1 MLFVDCLDVSR
12 ISEAQL
18 RQLYLAADEE
28 RRARAD
34 RYGRREEAVRCL
46 AAGALLRHALRR
58 CGRAERM
65 PLLKGAEGKPYVAL
79 PDFYFNLSHGGDF
92 AVIAYSDRE
101 VGVDVETVEPSE
113 HRLRVSRRFFTDA
126 EQEEIFAE
134 GEANAALRFA
144 RVWTAKEAY
153 VKYVGCGLTVPL
165 DSFSVD
171 VARGCVQNAEGIVQ
185 PLRLQTVSLDER
197 HVLTVCA
204 EAKEDICIE
213 RLSPAVLLAE
223 DAAL

>member
-1 MLFVDCLDVSR
+1 MDCLDISR

-18 RQLYLAADEE
+18 RQLYHAADEE

-58 CGRAERM
+58 CGMSEQVT
-65 PLLKGAEGKPYVAL
+65 LLKGTEGKPYVAL

-92 AVIAYSDRE
+92 VVIAYSDRE

-126 EQEEIFAE
+126 EQEEIFGE
-134 GEANAALRFA
+134 GESDAALRFA
-144 RVWTAKEAY
+144 KVWTAKEAY
-153 VKYVGCGLTVPL
+153 VKYLGCGLTVPL

-171 VARGCVQNAEGIVQ
+171 VVRGCVRNAEGIVQ
-185 PLRLQTVSLDER
+185 PLRLQTVTLDEG

-213 RLSPAVLLAE
+213 RLSSEVLLVE
-223 DAAL
+223 DADAL